1 MPSPPWKKTRP
12 GPGPGLSRF
21 VSGLRSDRAGS
32 LVVQTGFPTSLA
44 DLVVKNHSR
53 LKKPSRSK
61 KKAPRVL
68 DADPAPAPAPTVGSS
83 SDAADPRSTSPPSS
97 EEASDAILREAEANP
112 RIPQSDRGTLRIE
125 LVVLATLVVL
135 ILLAIGRKKLVVG
148 ITLSAFALCLF
159 DAAKLRIVRF
169 LRPCPQARRSLN
181 SMIGGL
187 SLEGRG
193 WVSPIR
199 EAAID
204 ARSDSMGSS
213 ESGLDSMGSE
223 KSSVDSVPPDEKT
236 ELSMERMDIVG
247 VDSSTS
253 KAKKLLKK
261 FVSKKFR
268 KYRKSKNE
276 KETPLDPSGSSELD
290 SIRKSNQEKEAIM
303 EKEEVVGNGDDGSLC
318 FDSSGDL
325 TRLDAEEKKVESD
338 IEDPHE
344 SGTEARV
351 SQLLVFFI
359 LVLLGLVGG
368 KVAALVLTMFSILSI
383 RSIEAL
389 WNKWNLWRTDSVFQ
403 CTAD

>member
-1 MPSPPWKKTRP
+1 
-12 GPGPGLSRF
+12 
-21 VSGLRSDRAGS
+21 
-32 LVVQTGFPTSLA
+32 
-44 DLVVKNHSR
+44 
-53 LKKPSRSK
+53 
-61 KKAPRVL
+61 
-68 DADPAPAPAPTVGSS
+68 
-83 SDAADPRSTSPPSS
+83 
-97 EEASDAILREAEANP
+97 
-112 RIPQSDRGTLRIE
+112 
-125 LVVLATLVVL
+125 
-135 ILLAIGRKKLVVG
+135 
-148 ITLSAFALCLF
+148 
-159 DAAKLRIVRF
+159 
-169 LRPCPQARRSLN
+169 
-181 SMIGGL
+181 MIGGL

-236 ELSMERMDIVG
+236 ELSMERMNIVG

-276 KETPLDPSGSSELD
+276 KEAPLDPSGSSELD